1 MLFNIGTVGFSQLEN
16 TESRYQVINDVINNS
31 TNKSSIETNDE
42 KKFVENKKQYGKD
55 IGVIVR
61 GFQADNKLTVTGIV
75 PYADSVKKM
84 PISDISVEKVNL
96 EFVKEKQVVEDEYH
110 VTFVN
115 QDTDMEMTF
124 YLQNVVDYLKNKN
137 KKNGYYDSV
146 TVSALAYGGKVV
158 LPLCD
163 DDEFEEEYG
172 LYSGYEEDE
181 EFDED
186 EEETNADNII
196 TEGNILEDM
205 EEFFVQSEKLDTV
218 YHVLGKIKSVKE
230 LTNTTTKEKIYKL
243 VVNTYRM
250 NLDVYINK
258 KDLLGMPSAGMR
270 FMGTCWLQGNV
281 MFK

>member
-1 MLFNIGTVGFSQLEN
+1 MLFNIGTVGFSKLEN

-42 KKFVENKKQYGKD
+42 KKFVENKKQYGNH

-61 GFQADNKLTVTGIV
+61 GLQTDNKLTVTGIV

-84 PISDISVEKVNL
+84 PISDLSVEKVNL
-96 EFVKEKQVVEDEYH
+96 EFVKEQQVVEDEYH

-137 KKNGYYDSV
+137 NKNGYYDGVS
-146 TVSALAYGGKVV
+146 VSALAYGGKIV

-163 DDEFEEEYG
+163 DDEFEEEIG
-172 LYSGYEEDE
+172 LYSTY
-181 EFDED
+181 ED
-186 EEETNADNII
+186 EEEDEDGDDIVA
-196 TEGNILEDM
+196 EGNILEDM

>member
-1 MLFNIGTVGFSQLEN
+1 MLFNIGTVGFSKLEN

-42 KKFVENKKQYGKD
+42 KKFVENKKQYGNH

-61 GFQADNKLTVTGIV
+61 GLQTDNKLTVTGIV

-84 PISDISVEKVNL
+84 PISDLSVEKVNL
-96 EFVKEKQVVEDEYH
+96 EFVKEQQVVEDEYH

-137 KKNGYYDSV
+137 NKNGYYDGVS
-146 TVSALAYGGKVV
+146 VSALAYGGKIV

-163 DDEFEEEYG
+163 DDEFEEEIG
-172 LYSGYEEDE
+172 LYSTYEDDEED
-181 EFDED
+181 DED
-186 EEETNADNII
+186 GDDIVA
-196 TEGNILEDM
+196 EGNILEDM

-230 LTNTTTKEKIYKL
+230 LSNTTTKEKIYKL
-243 VVNTYRM
+243 EVNTYRM

-258 KDLLGMPSAGMR
+258 KDLLGMPSPGMR

>member
-1 MLFNIGTVGFSQLEN
+1 MLFNIGTVGFSKLEN

-42 KKFVENKKQYGKD
+42 KKFVENKKQYGNH

-61 GFQADNKLTVTGIV
+61 GLQTDNKLTVTGIV

-84 PISDISVEKVNL
+84 PISDLSVEKVNL
-96 EFVKEKQVVEDEYH
+96 EFVKEQQVVEDEYH

-137 KKNGYYDSV
+137 NKNGYYDGVS
-146 TVSALAYGGKVV
+146 VSALAYGGKIV

-163 DDEFEEEYG
+163 DDEFEEEIG
-172 LYSGYEEDE
+172 LYSTYEDDEEDE
-181 EFDED
+181 DGD
-186 EEETNADNII
+186 DIVA
-196 TEGNILEDM
+196 EGNILEDM

-230 LTNTTTKEKIYKL
+230 LSNTTTKEKIYKL
-243 VVNTYRM
+243 EVETMRM
-250 NLDVYINK
+250 NLDVYINE
-258 KDLLGMPSAGMR
+258 KDLVGMPTAGMR

>member
-1 MLFNIGTVGFSQLEN
+1 MLFNIGTVGFSKLEN

-42 KKFVENKKQYGKD
+42 KKFVENKKQYGNH

-61 GFQADNKLTVTGIV
+61 GLQTDNKLTVTGIV

-84 PISDISVEKVNL
+84 PISDLSVEKVNL
-96 EFVKEKQVVEDEYH
+96 EFVKEQQVVEDEYH

-137 KKNGYYDSV
+137 NKNGYYDGVS
-146 TVSALAYGGKVV
+146 VSALAYGGKIV

-163 DDEFEEEYG
+163 ADEFEEEIG
-172 LYSGYEEDE
+172 LYSTY
-181 EFDED
+181 ED
-186 EEETNADNII
+186 EEEDEDGDDIVA
-196 TEGNILEDM
+196 EGNILEDM

-230 LTNTTTKEKIYKL
+230 LSNTTTKEKIYKL
-243 VVNTYRM
+243 EVNTYRM

-258 KDLLGMPSAGMR
+258 KDLLGMPSPGMR

>member
-1 MLFNIGTVGFSQLEN
+1 MLFNIGTVGFSKLEN

-42 KKFVENKKQYGKD
+42 KKFVENKKQYGNH

-61 GFQADNKLTVTGIV
+61 GLQTDNKLTVTGIV

-84 PISDISVEKVNL
+84 PISDLSVEKVNL
-96 EFVKEKQVVEDEYH
+96 EFVKEQQVVEDEYH

-137 KKNGYYDSV
+137 NKNGYYDGVS
-146 TVSALAYGGKVV
+146 VSALAYGGKIV

-163 DDEFEEEYG
+163 DDEFEEEIG
-172 LYSGYEEDE
+172 LYSTYEDDEEDE
-181 EFDED
+181 DGD
-186 EEETNADNII
+186 DIVA
-196 TEGNILEDM
+196 EGNILEDM

-230 LTNTTTKEKIYKL
+230 LSNTTTKEKIYKL
-243 VVNTYRM
+243 EVNTYRM

-258 KDLLGMPSAGMR
+258 KDLLGMPSPGMR

>member
-1 MLFNIGTVGFSQLEN
+1 MLFNIGTVGFSKLEN

-42 KKFVENKKQYGKD
+42 KKFVENKKQYGNH

-61 GFQADNKLTVTGIV
+61 GLQTDNKLTVTGIV

-84 PISDISVEKVNL
+84 PISDLSVEKVNL
-96 EFVKEKQVVEDEYH
+96 EFVKEQQVVEDEYH

-137 KKNGYYDSV
+137 NKNGYYDGVS
-146 TVSALAYGGKVV
+146 VSALAYGGKIV

-163 DDEFEEEYG
+163 DDEFEEEIG
-172 LYSGYEEDE
+172 LYSTYEDDEEEDE
-181 EFDED
+181 DGD
-186 EEETNADNII
+186 DIVA
-196 TEGNILEDM
+196 EGNILEDM

-230 LTNTTTKEKIYKL
+230 LSNTTTKEKIYKL
-243 VVNTYRM
+243 EVNTYRM

-258 KDLLGMPSAGMR
+258 KDLLGMPSPGMR